1 MGETFAIQIPYAVI
15 VDANKHL
22 DSVNQQAAIYFH
34 QKGITYRPM
43 EKIYAMAVNKET
55 GMTRVEG
62 KVQTNDSR
70 LDIDDFEMPLR
81 LPTAVTEGE
90 VTHPRYIRLFDIPQ
104 CVSNVVG
111 WSAERGILA
120 NGKWFTQ
127 VTKFYEEDGEAA
139 TGISKTKKRLI
150 MDGLGDALVVLVN
163 VLALTHYGPRA
174 IVESLEAARQRIETN
189 VPYGDAHRLFHKMRL
204 EFTQMNDAFY
214 QGEDWRV
221 RNDIPVDDQLELP
234 AIFLL
239 DIESHL
245 ENALW
250 YMEALA
256 RAYEVT
262 LEQCFSLAW
271 DEIKDRKGFLN
282 ADGIFVKEADMTAE
296 QKAAQ
301 ATA

>member
-15 VDANKHL
+15 MDPNKHL
-22 DSVNQQAAIYFH
+22 DEVNLQAATICH
-34 QKGITYRPM
+34 VKGVHYRPM
-43 EKIYAMAVNKET
+43 EKLYALSVNKET

-62 KVQTNDSR
+62 KVETNDGM

-81 LPTAVTEGE
+81 LPTAVFDGE
-90 VTHPRYIRLFDIPQ
+90 VTHPRHIRLYSIEQ
-104 CVSNVVG
+104 CVKNVLD
-111 WSAERGILA
+111 WSTARGIVA

-163 VLALTHYGPRA
+163 ILALNYNPDILEIMLKRA
-174 IVESLEAARQRIETN
+174 RTRIATD
-189 VPYGDAHRLFHKMRL
+189 VPVGDAHRLFHKMRL
-204 EFTQMNDAFY
+204 HFTLMNDAFY
-214 QGEDWRV
+214 QFEDWCE
-221 RNDIPVDDQLELP
+221 RNNVSVADKPKMPQ
-234 AIFLL
+234 IFGF
-239 DIESHL
+239 DIENNML
-245 ENALW
+245 DALW
-250 YMEALA
+250 HMEALA

-282 ADGIFVKEADMTAE
+282 ADGIFIKEADMTAE

-301 ATA
+301 A